1 MSPASLRRSKQGG
14 CFPESSSQ
22 GAEQDR
28 GGEWALQSQGEAPA
42 VSQPGSAVS
51 CGVLAFVL
59 PLWLWE
65 RGAEPLSSVWPQGCT
80 APALPGC
87 GMWRCQAGMSGQCPP
102 AFWGLVLCPF
112 WASCVCPLVRGWD
125 TKAVCVCTGLRR
137 TKWKKTPFYAAGKCH
152 RAHFGRMFSL
162 LLFNETR

>member
-14 CFPESSSQ
+14 CLPESSSQ

-65 RGAEPLSSVWPQGCT
+65 RGAEPPE
-80 APALPGC
+80 
-87 GMWRCQAGMSGQCPP
+87 
-102 AFWGLVLCPF
+102 LC
-112 WASCVCPLVRGWD
+112 V
-125 TKAVCVCTGLRR
+125 
-137 TKWKKTPFYAAGKCH
+137 AAGLH
-152 RAHFGRMFSL
+152 GASSARLWDVAVSG
-162 LLFNETR
+162 